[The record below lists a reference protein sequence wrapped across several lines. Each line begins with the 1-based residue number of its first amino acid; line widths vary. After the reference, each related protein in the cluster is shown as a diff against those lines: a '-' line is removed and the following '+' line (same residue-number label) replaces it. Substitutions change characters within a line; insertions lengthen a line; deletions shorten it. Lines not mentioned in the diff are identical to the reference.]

1 MKWTVKWTKKTCRV
15 PNCYSAIYL
24 DISLIGNQERL
35 VSFFQYQTF
44 FDAAFHGSVKKQKFS
59 FLWELLV
66 VSGNLASAKMTPRIF
81 TKRSM
86 LLALIVICSMWNK
99 STLSCSC
106 NVGKFTPILYPD
118 VDIDMASCYILRYLF
133 WVQTQS
139 DSLLPWPAFFVK
151 ILLCIYIFH
160 FGHRLPE
167 WYLNPVMTIT
177 FTNSKKSFFPIEE
190 KSYCIPGFQCSF
202 VSLRVTEC
210 CFYSSAIN

>member
-24 DISLIGNQERL
+24 DIRLIGNQERL

-66 VSGNLASAKMTPRIF
+66 VSGNLASPKMTPRIF

-99 STLSCSC
+99 STLSYSC
-106 NVGKFTPILYPD
+106 NDGKFTLIFISMLTS
-118 VDIDMASCYILRYLF
+118 IRRSSCLGYLF
-133 WVQTQS
+133 WVQTQR
-139 DSLLPWPAFFVK
+139 DSLLPWPSFFVK
-151 ILLCIYIFH
+151 ILFYIYIYIYIYI
-160 FGHRLPE
+160 
-167 WYLNPVMTIT
+167 YLFFILVTDWVI
-177 FTNSKKSFFPIEE
+177 FKS
-190 KSYCIPGFQCSF
+190 CH
-202 VSLRVTEC
+202 
-210 CFYSSAIN
+210 

>member
-66 VSGNLASAKMTPRIF
+66 VSGNLASPKMTTRIF
-81 TKRSM
+81 TRRSM

-106 NVGKFTPILYPD
+106 NVGKFTLILYPD
-118 VDIDMASCYILRYLF
+118 VYIDMASCYILRYLF

-160 FGHRLPE
+160 FGHRLSD
-167 WYLNPVMTIT
+167 I
-177 FTNSKKSFFPIEE
+177 
-190 KSYCIPGFQCSF
+190 
-202 VSLRVTEC
+202 
-210 CFYSSAIN
+210 

>member
-1 MKWTVKWTKKTCRV
+1 MKWTVKWTKKTCSV

-66 VSGNLASAKMTPRIF
+66 VSGNLASPKMTPRIF

-106 NVGKFTPILYPD
+106 NVGKFTLILYPD

-160 FGHRLPE
+160 FGHRLSD
-167 WYLNPVMTIT
+167 I
-177 FTNSKKSFFPIEE
+177 
-190 KSYCIPGFQCSF
+190 
-202 VSLRVTEC
+202 
-210 CFYSSAIN
+210 